1 MTGIRKIGEHYTD
14 GGLYQDDK
22 GRYYCD
28 CNQYALQEDNTIEV
42 YILQPNNE
50 PDGEPD
56 HKVTA
61 KLLNP
66 PTEREQR
73 EKEFQLEYMMLSRL
87 LNDARAFFG
96 TGNEDEDKFDCRY
109 HNTNNIWGETI
120 ESHIKGLREYWDKIP
135 TDLKPE
141 WCSEDEIK
149 ELERKIKN

>member
-1 MTGIRKIGEHYTD
+1 MTGIRKIGEHYME

-28 CNQYALQEDNTIEV
+28 CNQYALQKDNTIEV
-42 YILQPNNE
+42 YMLRPNNE

-61 KLLNP
+61 ELLNP

-96 TGNEDEDKFDCRY
+96 SGNEEEDIFDCRY
-109 HNTNNIWGETI
+109 HNINNIWGETI

-149 ELERKIKN
+149 KLECKIKN